1 MISTGTP
8 YPDELPEP
16 NTHLGRE
23 LIARTTGLLLHA
35 GAKAV
40 FRNVEA
46 FGEEVLRFLGI
57 EVLRGAWRGN
67 FPPP

>member
-35 GAKAV
+35 GARKGFYIA
-40 FRNVEA
+40 
-46 FGEEVLRFLGI
+46 
-57 EVLRGAWRGN
+57 
-67 FPPP
+67 